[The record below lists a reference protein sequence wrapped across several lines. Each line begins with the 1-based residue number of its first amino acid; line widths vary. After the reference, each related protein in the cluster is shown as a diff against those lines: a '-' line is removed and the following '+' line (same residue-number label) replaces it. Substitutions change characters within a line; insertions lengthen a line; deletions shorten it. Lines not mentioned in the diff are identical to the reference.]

1 MPSPGLALARRLGL
15 DFRDEA
21 LLEQALVH
29 SSFVNEHPESALPSN
44 ERLEFLGD
52 AVVSLI
58 FSEALWIGHPDEPEG
73 GLTTRRATIVST
85 RGLARIAARLD
96 LGSALQMG
104 QGAERSG
111 ERRRAS
117 VLAGSLEAL
126 VAALYLDQG
135 IEVTRQR
142 LYEWAAPELEAPK
155 GSLAPKP
162 PKSRLQEHSFATTN
176 RAPVYSLVSADGPDH
191 SKHYVVDVSIAGQ
204 HLSRGSGR
212 SRRDAETEAARAA
225 LELLPPPAEP

>member
-1 MPSPGLALARRLGL
+1 MPSPAVALATRLGL
-15 DFRDEA
+15 LFRDPA
-21 LLEQALVH
+21 LLEQALIH

-52 AVVSLI
+52 AVVSLV

-73 GLTTRRATIVST
+73 SLTTRRAAIVST
-85 RGLARIAARLD
+85 RGLARIAARLE

-117 VLAGSLEAL
+117 VLAASLEAL

-135 IEVTRQR
+135 LEVTRER
-142 LYEWAAPELEAPK
+142 LYQWAAPELDAPR
-155 GSLAPKP
+155 GSSAPKP

-176 RAPVYSLVSADGPDH
+176 QAPVYTLVSAAGPDH

-204 HLSRGSGR
+204 HLGRGAGR
-212 SRRDAETEAARAA
+212 SRREAETEAARAA
-225 LELLPPPAEP
+225 LKLLPPVDGP